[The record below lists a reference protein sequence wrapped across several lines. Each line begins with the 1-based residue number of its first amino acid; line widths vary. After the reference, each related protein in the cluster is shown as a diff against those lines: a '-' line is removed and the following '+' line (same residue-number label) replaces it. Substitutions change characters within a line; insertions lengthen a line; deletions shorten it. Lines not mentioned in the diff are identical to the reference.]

1 MKLKPRTLSVNNVVS
16 LTMELQEG
24 DDLLEVIDETVDH
37 FRQVL
42 VQNGYYTTGPMM
54 FRGLPHVREFTIM
67 ASVGNRVN
75 LVGDRGTGFGF
86 SEHVEVET
94 DFFYRHWDVAEPVP
108 YEEIVQAVSA
118 AGSRVVNIDHVVLD
132 FYGETVL
139 DLYVEA
145 VKR

>member
-1 MKLKPRTLSVNNVVS
+1 MKLKQRTLSVNNVVS
-16 LTMELQEG
+16 LTMDLREG
-24 DDLLEVIDETVDH
+24 DELLEVIDETVDH

-54 FRGLPHVREFTIM
+54 FRGLPDVREFTIM

-75 LVGDRGTGFGF
+75 LVGDSGTGFGF

-94 DFFYRHWDVAEPVP
+94 DFFYRHWDVTEPVP
-108 YEEIVQAVSA
+108 YEEIVYAVSA
-118 AGSRVVNIDHVVLD
+118 AGSRVVTIDHVVLD